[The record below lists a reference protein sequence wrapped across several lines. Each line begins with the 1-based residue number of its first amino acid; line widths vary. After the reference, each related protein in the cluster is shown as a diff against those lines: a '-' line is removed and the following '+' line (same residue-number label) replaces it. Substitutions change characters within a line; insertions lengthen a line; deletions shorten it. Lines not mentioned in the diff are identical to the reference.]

1 MDQCRGP
8 AGFLIAVLI
17 AVVMTGCN
25 GGTPSEE
32 SGPAASAPAASA
44 PSAASKLPWP
54 PPKDLNE
61 LFQLEYKTYRV
72 DGTKPYDLAVLGE
85 SRVRL
90 VFPIV
95 DGGCITAETLTVRE
109 VEMGADNVT
118 TLHLLYT
125 LDGRP
130 CKALFKRVLDA
141 TFRLPKPGAYRIR
154 LWVNELYHGKG
165 EEPAPV
171 KEITI

>member
-1 MDQCRGP
+1 MDQCRGS

-17 AVVMTGCN
+17 AVAMTGCT
-25 GGTPSEE
+25 GGIPPEE
-32 SGPAASAPAASA
+32 SGPAAASA

-72 DGTKPYDLAVLGE
+72 DGIKPYDLAVLGE

-90 VFPIV
+90 VFPII

-109 VEMGADNVT
+109 VEMGSDNVT

-154 LWVNELYHGKG
+154 LWVNELYYGKG
-165 EEPAPV
+165 EEPAPI

>member
-1 MDQCRGP
+1 MRRFEGT
-8 AGFLIAVLI
+8 AGFLIAVLA
-17 AVVMTGCN
+17 AVVMTGCTD
-25 GGTPSEE
+25 GTPPEE
-32 SGPAASAPAASA
+32 NGPVASAPATSA
-44 PSAASKLPWP
+44 PPAASKLPWP

-72 DGTKPYDLAVLGE
+72 DETKPYDLAVLGE
-85 SRVRL
+85 SRIRL

-109 VEMGADNVT
+109 VEMGPDNVT

-165 EEPAPV
+165 EEPAPA

>member
-1 MDQCRGP
+1 MHRRDSLRKKAALPRFRRNPPPVRGSQ
-8 AGFLIAVLI
+8 A
-17 AVVMTGCN
+17 
-25 GGTPSEE
+25 
-32 SGPAASAPAASA
+32 
-44 PSAASKLPWP
+44 PWP

-72 DGTKPYDLAVLGE
+72 DETKPYDLAVLGE

-90 VFPIV
+90 VFPVI

-118 TLHLLYT
+118 TLHLLYA

-141 TFRLPKPGAYRIR
+141 TFRLPKPGVYRIR
-154 LWVNELYHGKG
+154 LWVNELYYSKG

>member
-1 MDQCRGP
+1 MGKWKGS
-8 AGFLIAVLI
+8 AGFLIAVLT
-17 AVVMTGCN
+17 AVVMIGCTG
-25 GGTPSEE
+25 GAPPEE
-32 SGPAASAPAASA
+32 SGPVAAAPAASAPA
-44 PSAASKLPWP
+44 AASKLPWP

-72 DGTKPYDLAVLGE
+72 DETKPYDLAVLGE

-90 VFPIV
+90 VFPII
-95 DGGCITAETLTVRE
+95 DGGCITAETLAVRE
-109 VEMGADNVT
+109 VEMGSDNVT

-165 EEPAPV
+165 EEPAPA